1 MALGGVVFIVV
12 IVLVL
17 LVVCVLY
24 RKRTRAGKH
33 DPCWL
38 RRKGGRKTRG
48 KEKEDVRS
56 KN

>member
-33 DPCWL
+33 DPL
-38 RRKGGRKTRG
+38 LAEEKGRKKDERERKRKT
-48 KEKEDVRS
+48 
-56 KN
+56 